1 MRPLVT
7 TFLIATIFV
16 GGYNVAFADYGDDPF
31 ECDSWVSNC
40 PGVIGGHVLQYN
52 NGSWDN
58 LGTVDEY
65 QRKQSKQTFT
75 PTPTPTKKK
84 ETSSNENNGQ
94 FKTIT
99 IAPGCPFSASGDDIV
114 VEFRTQ
120 SIRSDMGVSRAREI
134 ANVSIPSGN
143 YKVSLASFDGDPN
156 TRRNQSQPY
165 EQYYVSFLNGSN
177 SVAETN
183 DTPDLADYVD
193 LVTWKG
199 VVNNNL
205 YIPSGVN
212 KVNAWHSA
220 YPSSARSNSLV
231 ALCMLMEPLSEG
243 PYCGDGNLDPGEM
256 CDDGNN
262 IDGDGCSAVCTYESG
277 PYCGDGNLDPGE
289 MCDDGNNIDGD
300 GCSAVC
306 TMGDPEPLCTMSL
319 NPTNLPAGGGNITLS
334 WDSLYMTDVNID
346 HGIGAVAPNGSM
358 VIFRSSN
365 ATYTGYFSGPYGDRT
380 CTASVKLGGG
390 GDDPPRVSLS
400 QNTLETEPSFIYLSQ
415 IPYTATPVLPA
426 NTLAFLFRFMMFG
439 GLLFGYYKIK

>member
-262 IDGDGCSAVCTYESG
+262 IDGDGCSAVCT
-277 PYCGDGNLDPGE
+277 
-289 MCDDGNNIDGD
+289 
-300 GCSAVC
+300 
-306 TMGDPEPLCTMSL
+306 MGDPEPLCTMSL